1 MAAILRTDRVD
12 YPIMRTV
19 RVPVGK
25 QLENGAIAKLGEN
38 EGRPD
43 ANEVYAA
50 DLLTNAKGDVFVLVA
65 HDGHHYD
72 VRETERDFV
81 AKENDLV
88 RAYLLQMGER
98 YTIAKAHVSG
108 VVAKGDILEPKAGT
122 YQLQKCA
129 APATGVNL
137 VAKVVEVLTWCGQES
152 YKIEILNK

>member
-12 YPIMRTV
+12 YPEMRTV
-19 RVPVGK
+19 RVPEGK
-25 QLENGAIAKLGEN
+25 TLENGAIAKLGAN

-50 DLLTNAKGDVFVLVA
+50 DTLTNAKGDVYVLVA

-81 AKENDLV
+81 AKEGELV
-88 RAYLLQMGER
+88 RAYMLKMGER
-98 YTIAKAHVSG
+98 YTIAKVHISG

-129 APATGVNL
+129 TPASGTNL
-137 VAKVVEVLTWCGQES
+137 VAKVVEILNWCGQES
-152 YKIEILNK
+152 VKIEILNK